1 MKNRHF
7 LLVALLVF
15 NVSVIAQNKIGDN
28 PTVIQAGSLLE
39 LESQTKGLRLPRIEL
54 NDVHA
59 WTLDGTA
66 VSGMLISN
74 ETGTAPKGIYYWSPD
89 SVQWVRVVNSAEFKT
104 LVASNTIVLNNSSG
118 NTLTTT
124 VNGVTGQGVNIVNSN
139 SLNINNGQLTST
151 VNGVESSPAVGVLT
165 SSDNGMVATNG
176 NVQLG
181 GVLTKPT
188 TLSASVANTLAIT
201 GLQEGDVA
209 TDSLLVAMPN
219 DGVLKKVSSKTLGV
233 NESKTIELAT
243 EGQKVFA
250 TPLVITDLKKIQV
263 FRNGI
268 SVEFTKVDDTHIELE
283 PQSTC
288 YANDEIKIIQLL

>member
-7 LLVALLVF
+7 LLVALLVLGM
-15 NVSVIAQNKIGDN
+15 SAIAQNKIGDN
-28 PTVIQAGSLLE
+28 PTVIQDGSLLE
-39 LESQTKGLRLPRIEL
+39 LESLTKGLRLPRIEL

-66 VSGMLISN
+66 VSGMLVFN
-74 ETGTAPKGIYYWSPD
+74 ETGTAGKGLYYWNTD

-104 LVASNTIVLNNSSG
+104 LLASNTIVLNNSSG

-124 VNGVTGQGVNIVNSN
+124 VNGVTGQGVNIINSN
-139 SLNINNGQLTST
+139 SLNVSNGQLTST

-165 SSDNGMVATNG
+165 SADNGVVATNG
-176 NVQLG
+176 NVQMG
-181 GVLTKPT
+181 GALTKPT
-188 TLSASVANTLAIT
+188 TLSASAANTLAIT
-201 GLQEGDVA
+201 GLQDGDLTA
-209 TDSLLVAMPN
+209 DSLLVVTPN
-219 DGVLKKVSSKTLGV
+219 VGILKKVSSKDLGV

-243 EGQKVFA
+243 DGQKVFA